1 MLYVARTFL
10 FCLATPATDRPTAF
24 LCAKIRN
31 FDGKTIS
38 APYYL
43 QNGLMVVSNLTR
55 TDFFAFVIKPY
66 DKFSVLVRLGTTIS
80 HFCR

>member
-24 LCAKIRN
+24 LRAKIRN

-43 QNGLMVVSNLTR
+43 QNGLMVVPNLTR
-55 TDFFAFVIKPY
+55 TENLSYGLITNAK
-66 DKFSVLVRLGTTIS
+66 KSVRAVNR
-80 HFCR
+80 C